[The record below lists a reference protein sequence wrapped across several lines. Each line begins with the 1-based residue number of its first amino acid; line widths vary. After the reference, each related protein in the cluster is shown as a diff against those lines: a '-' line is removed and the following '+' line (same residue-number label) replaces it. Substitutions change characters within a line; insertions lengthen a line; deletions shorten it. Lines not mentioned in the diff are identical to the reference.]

1 MGRGATEKVRDFNER
16 LAKEKR
22 YARQTEMVSAA
33 LRQLF
38 IKYRK
43 EVSMEEV
50 RRITREASK
59 KAGRSLAEE
68 VEALREEVG

>member
-16 LAKEKR
+16 LAKEKL
-22 YARQTEMVSAA
+22 YAKQTEMVGEA

-38 IKYRK
+38 IRHRK
-43 EVSMEEV
+43 EVGIEEV
-50 RRITREASK
+50 RRITRKASR

>member
-1 MGRGATEKVRDFNER
+1 MTRGTAEKVRDFNER
-16 LAKEKR
+16 LVKEKLH
-22 YARQTEMVSAA
+22 AQQSAIVGDA

-43 EVSMEEV
+43 KVSTEEV
-50 RRITREASK
+50 RRITGKASK

-68 VEALREEVG
+68 VEALREEIG